1 MKNSGVVRLSE
12 HLLNVD
18 EDIISGAYD
27 TDNAEKLKEYKK
39 SKTKK
44 SFFTSPWFRRAAAV
58 AVCAALLVV
67 WVCSPYKVTVTS
79 YSSYAFNV
87 WDYRSLAVFYKYIF
101 VGRVESETRRE
112 YDKDGVP
119 HTFYKVTPLMNIQGE
134 LRLGEGLTYKK
145 QGGLS
150 KSGIFCYVLPDDI
163 LPDEGKL
170 YIFCATAIDDGETLY
185 SSGKNSTI
193 PLEENITEENL
204 LNSAVVEKMQD
215 ACEKPAYMSDDHI
228 PVSNVRSVYDL
239 CENPTVSTEKLFKSE
254 NAAKLL
260 NQNTP
265 LVLPSEKDIS
275 KLMGDYNYF
284 FVGTVSD
291 DGKFCVSEEGVPY
304 VEYTVTPVYSIVDG
318 TIINYRKQ
326 QFVEDR
332 SIKFTKYG
340 GLTMYGDDVEI
351 TRNDVFPE
359 TGSLYIFSCTATA
372 DGEELYSYSPYA
384 VIPLEK
390 PPDGGDFSQ
399 IPLVKQFMNAR
410 KEKHEVLQPVMK
422 ECGTLQVSDHTLEKY
437 IDFLYN
443 QEIAL
448 AEKENRE
455 PVFDYESEIYQYPD
469 WLE

>member
-1 MKNSGVVRLSE
+1 MKNSGAERLTE

-18 EDIISGAYD
+18 EDILSRAYD

-39 SKTKK
+39 TKTKK
-44 SFFTSPWFRRAAAV
+44 HFFTSPWFRTSAAV
-58 AVCAALLVV
+58 AICAALLVV
-67 WVCSPYKVTVTS
+67 WVSLPFKTTLYE
-79 YSSYAFNV
+79 SYAFNV
-87 WDYRSLAVFYKYIF
+87 WDYRCLAVFYKYIF
-101 VGRVESETRRE
+101 VGRVESEIGRE

-134 LRLGEGLTYKK
+134 LRLGEEFTYKK

-150 KSGIFCYVLPDDI
+150 KSGMLCYVLSEDI
-163 LPDEGKL
+163 LPEQGKL
-170 YIFCATAIDDGETLY
+170 YIFCAKAIDNGETLY

-204 LNSAVVEKMQD
+204 AESAVVEKMQD

-265 LVLPSEKDIS
+265 LVLPTEKDIS

-291 DGKFCVSEEGVPY
+291 GGKFCVSKEGVPY

-340 GLTMYGDDVEI
+340 GITVYGNDVEI

-359 TGSLYIFSCTATA
+359 AGSLYIFSCTATA
-372 DGEELYSYSPYA
+372 DGEALYSYSPYA

-390 PPDGGDFSQ
+390 PRDGGDFSQ

-422 ECGTLQVSDHTLEKY
+422 ECGTLQVSDHTLEKH

-455 PVFDYESEIYQYPD
+455 PVFDYEADIYKYPD